1 MRADEERRY
10 AHLSPFELKDKLLAL
25 AADHARRGAQA
36 MLDAG
41 RGNPNWVA
49 TTPREALF
57 VLGEFAVAESFAA
70 RSEPELGGMLRADGI
85 AHRLADWLAGRA
97 PSPGVTLLRDGV
109 AHACDNLGCPPDAL
123 VHELAD
129 AVLGD
134 HYPVP
139 VRMLSHAGR
148 IVHEYLRREL
158 CDGAGGPYDLFAVE
172 GAAAGIGYVLASLV
186 ENGLL
191 ARGDRI
197 ALGVPTFTPYLE
209 LPRLADYGFDVVE
222 VAADEADGWQYPDA
236 EIDRLADPAVKLF
249 IVVNPGNPT
258 AVAMRARTRERIA
271 RLVASRRPDLMILTD
286 DVYATFSEGFRSL
299 AAELPRNTIG
309 LYSFSKYFGA
319 TGWRLGVVL
328 LHRDNIVDAAIAAL
342 PAARRAAVDARYAP
356 VALDP
361 RGFRFIDRVAAD
373 SRQVAL
379 NHVAGLSTPQQA
391 QMALFALYALTDR
404 GARFRSAARAVVR
417 RRLEALY
424 AGMGLPVPQDALSTH
439 YYATVDIAH
448 WLEREHGPDFARF
461 VQARYEP
468 LDVVFRLAEEF
479 ATVLLPGGGFDAP
492 QWSVRISLANLPDA
506 VYPQIGANLRAV
518 VEEYVA
524 AWRAA
529 RGAPS
534 QG

>member
-1 MRADEERRY
+1 
-10 AHLSPFELKDKLLAL
+10 
-25 AADHARRGAQA
+25 
-36 MLDAG
+36 
-41 RGNPNWVA
+41 
-49 TTPREALF
+49 
-57 VLGEFAVAESFAA
+57 
-70 RSEPELGGMLRADGI
+70 
-85 AHRLADWLAGRA
+85 
-97 PSPGVTLLRDGV
+97 
-109 AHACDNLGCPPDAL
+109 
-123 VHELAD
+123 
-129 AVLGD
+129 
-134 HYPVP
+134 
-139 VRMLSHAGR
+139 
-148 IVHEYLRREL
+148 
-158 CDGAGGPYDLFAVE
+158 
-172 GAAAGIGYVLASLV
+172 
-186 ENGLL
+186 
-191 ARGDRI
+191 
-197 ALGVPTFTPYLE
+197 
-209 LPRLADYGFDVVE
+209 
-222 VAADEADGWQYPDA
+222 
-236 EIDRLADPAVKLF
+236 
-249 IVVNPGNPT
+249 
-258 AVAMRARTRERIA
+258 MRARTRERIA

-328 LHRDNIVDAAIAAL
+328 LHRDNVVDAAIAAL
-342 PAARRAAVDARYAP
+342 PAARRAAVDARYSP

-361 RGFRFIDRVAAD
+361 REFRFIDRVAAD

-391 QMALFALYALTDR
+391 QMTLFALYALMD
-404 GARFRSAARAVVR
+404 GAGTFRSAARAVVR

-424 AGMGLPVPQDALSTH
+424 TGMGLPVPQDALSTH
-439 YYATVDIAH
+439 YYATVDIAL

-506 VYPQIGANLRAV
+506 VYPRIGADLRAV